1 MNENMTG
8 NETIRGEEEVLEV
21 MPLVDILD
29 GADGVTMWFEVPGA
43 NSGTVNI
50 EVKNHVMSLN
60 AESSL
65 RRNGKRIV
73 FKRRFQL
80 SDGVDIDNLPKGS
93 GPFSLCGPEP
103 GPADFSPGPP
113 DFSLF
118 QREGGCFFPFH
129 RRERYSEGALPLNFR
144 KRPVK

>member
-1 MNENMTG
+1 MTESICCELLIVMYQVDERQEEDIMNENMTG

-80 SDGVDIDNLPKGS
+80 SDGVDIEKISAKTQDGVLTLNIPKS
-93 GPFSLCGPEP
+93 E
-103 GPADFSPGPP
+103 
-113 DFSLF
+113 
-118 QREGGCFFPFH
+118 REKVH
-129 RRERYSEGALPLNFR
+129 KIKVN
-144 KRPVK
+144 

>member
-80 SDGVDIDNLPKGS
+80 SDGVDIEKISAKTQDGVLTLNIPKS
-93 GPFSLCGPEP
+93 E
-103 GPADFSPGPP
+103 
-113 DFSLF
+113 
-118 QREGGCFFPFH
+118 REKVH
-129 RRERYSEGALPLNFR
+129 KIKAN
-144 KRPVK
+144 

>member
-60 AESSL
+60 AEKLTAPERQADRIQTPLPAL
-65 RRNGKRIV
+65 RRCGYRKDFRENPG
-73 FKRRFQL
+73 RR
-80 SDGVDIDNLPKGS
+80 
-93 GPFSLCGPEP
+93 
-103 GPADFSPGPP
+103 ADA
-113 DFSLF
+113 
-118 QREGGCFFPFH
+118 EH
-129 RRERYSEGALPLNFR
+129 SEIGT
-144 KRPVK
+144 